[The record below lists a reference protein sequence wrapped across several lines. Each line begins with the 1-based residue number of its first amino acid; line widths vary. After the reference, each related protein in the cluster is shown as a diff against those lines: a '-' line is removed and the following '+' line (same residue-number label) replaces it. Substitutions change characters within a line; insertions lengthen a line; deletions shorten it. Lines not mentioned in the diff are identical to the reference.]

1 MRNDSDDPIEREIKA
16 LRARL
21 EQLEVAVSIG
31 QQARGGHEGART
43 AANPVFKK
51 GDRVRVKNK
60 LKKPAT
66 WSKNDEWI
74 QQQAQKATVTHRYL
88 NQVHFVTDNGVKT
101 WRAENNLE
109 NLIE

>member
-1 MRNDSDDPIEREIKA
+1 MRNDSDDPIEQEIKA

-21 EQLEVAVSIG
+21 EQLDVAVSNR
-31 QQARGGHEGART
+31 QQAREGQEGAGV
-43 AANPVFKK
+43 AANSGLKK

-66 WSKNDEWI
+66 WSKSDEWI
-74 QQQAQKATVTHRYL
+74 QQQAQKATVTHRYR
-88 NQVHFVTDNGVKT
+88 NQIHFVTDNGVKT

-109 NLIE
+109 TLID